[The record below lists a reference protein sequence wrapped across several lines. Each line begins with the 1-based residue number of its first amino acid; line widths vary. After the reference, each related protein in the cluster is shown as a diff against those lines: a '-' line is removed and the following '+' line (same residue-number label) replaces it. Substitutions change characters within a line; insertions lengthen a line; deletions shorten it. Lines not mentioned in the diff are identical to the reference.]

1 MCVIAE
7 TTVVADNLLLYYC
20 YYYYLI
26 KEIKAEKP
34 VDPEL
39 QKGN

>member
-1 MCVIAE
+1 MSVIAK
-7 TTVVADNLLLYYC
+7 TTVVADNFLLYYY

-26 KEIKAEKP
+26 KEIKAGKP